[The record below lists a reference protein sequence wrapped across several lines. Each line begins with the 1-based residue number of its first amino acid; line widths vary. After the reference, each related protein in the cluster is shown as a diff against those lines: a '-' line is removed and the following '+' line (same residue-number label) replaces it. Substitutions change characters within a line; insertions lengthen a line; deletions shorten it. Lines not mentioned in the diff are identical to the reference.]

1 MQSGKG
7 VVHLTELES
16 GDYKS
21 ICENL
26 YDGIHITDG
35 TGTILFINKAY
46 TRTTGILPEELLGRK
61 VSEIEAEGILYT
73 GSVTERVLAQ
83 GKRINSVATIHRL
96 NKEVLVTGT
105 PVFDE
110 EKNIRLVVTNTRDF
124 PELKRLEAQLLAL
137 EEKQE
142 KAVQELAYLR
152 SRHAGDKQTIYHSA
166 AMREVMEIVR
176 KVAPTDVTVLI
187 TGESGTGKELI
198 ANEIYQNS
206 DRCGKPFIKLNC
218 AAIPA
223 ELLESELFG
232 YEEGAFTGAKR
243 TGKAGMFELA
253 NTGVLL
259 LDEVGDMPMSL
270 QAKLLR
276 VLQERSL
283 VRLGGSKTI
292 DLDIRVIAA
301 TNKELLTQVRQG
313 RFREDLY
320 YRLSVVPIELKPLR
334 ERREDIPVLARHFC
348 ELYRR
353 KYGKETELSPNAVA
367 ELAKYD
373 WPGNIRELENL
384 VERLVVTDSVGEI
397 GGCQVASAL
406 NFSGTAVPEAGP
418 LRASLKT
425 QLQTFE
431 RELILGAL
439 ERTGS
444 LRKAAASLGVE
455 HSTLVKKCK
464 RLGISSAKR

>member
-137 EEKQE
+137 EKKQE

-152 SRHAGDKQTIYHSA
+152 SQQAGDKQTIYHSA

-259 LDEVGDMPMSL
+259 LDEVGDMPMAL

-418 LRASLKT
+418 QRASLKT